1 MRPSLGIS
9 ATIRLRLQLKQPSI
23 FALLESQRKRT
34 GRYSPSNETTVGP
47 FPGLFFCGLYFH
59 LTPPPISLSQRWL
72 SPQPLFRSRT
82 ADKAKLVSL
91 FQASCT
97 LWVMC
102 VLYFCLTLQKSW
114 QSHLKVLCTHFPF
127 FHAVILSFPACALD
141 WTEIFRM
148 WEVWN
153 GVICVCLRPPLAA
166 RRGNI
171 ERRKCWLRGR
181 KVSD

>member
-9 ATIRLRLQLKQPSI
+9 ATIRLRLQLKQS
-23 FALLESQRKRT
+23 LRCWSHN
-34 GRYSPSNETTVGP
+34 GREQADTHLQMRLQLV
-47 FPGLFFCGLYFH
+47 LFLVSTFFYGLYFH

-91 FQASCT
+91 FQASYT

-102 VLYFCLTLQKSW
+102 RVLCFCLTLQKSW